1 MKKGAIQLSLGFIVV
16 VVFAVILLSL
26 AIVWL
31 QQTMGS
37 VGGLTTDLTQQ
48 SSAKIQEIFGET
60 GDNFAVWPSSYT
72 LTAGK
77 GIKLLAG
84 IKNNARDSYDHRY
97 VINVLPSTVS
107 NEVCAEGD
115 IDSCTVSGG
124 TSLSDYMKTWVTF
137 DKNKNPIKQGSSYS
151 PWIEIK
157 VPVDAR
163 KGTYMFSVFCCYEGE
178 NQQSGAPDYDDC
190 NSDVDLGK
198 LWGGSAKS
206 IILTVN

>member
-1 MKKGAIQLSLGFIVV
+1 MKKGAVELSLSFIVM

-31 QQTMGS
+31 QGVIGS
-37 VGGLTTDLTQQ
+37 IGGLTTDLTQQ
-48 SSAKIQEIFGET
+48 SASKIQEIFGET

-72 LTAGK
+72 LPAGK
-77 GIKLLAG
+77 GIKLLSG

-107 NEVCAEGD
+107 NEVCDSGD
-115 IDSCTVSGG
+115 IDVCTVSGG
-124 TSLSDYMKTWVTF
+124 TSLSDYMKTWLTF
-137 DKNKNPIKQGSSYS
+137 DKNKNPVKQGSSFS

-157 VPVDAR
+157 IPIDAR
-163 KGTYMFSVFCCYEGE
+163 KGTYMFSVFCCYDGE
-178 NQQSGAPDYDDC
+178 NQQNAVPDYNECD
-190 NSDVDLGK
+190 NDVELSK

-206 IILTVN
+206 IVLTVN